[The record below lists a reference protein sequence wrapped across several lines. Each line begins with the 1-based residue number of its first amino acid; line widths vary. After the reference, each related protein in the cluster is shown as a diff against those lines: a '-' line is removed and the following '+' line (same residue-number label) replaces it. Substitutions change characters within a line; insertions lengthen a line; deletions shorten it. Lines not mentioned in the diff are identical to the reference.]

1 MPSRNPDRGV
11 SVSTVLGRRLGSELL
26 GMREALG
33 LRQVHAAEAL
43 TASVAKVAKMERG
56 QVPMRD
62 PDVRAL
68 CHLYG
73 ESDPEVVERL
83 LGLAR
88 LDRERRRAR
97 GWWRQGL
104 DVGGLGEYIAM
115 EDAAT
120 QIRTWQTALVPGLL
134 QTADYVRAMCVV
146 SETWKDPDEI
156 EPVVSVRMKRQARL
170 SGERPL
176 RFHAVISEGALRQQV
191 GGPDVM
197 RAQLAHLVNM
207 AEMPNVHV
215 QVLPYRAGA
224 HPCMSGAFSILSF
237 AEPGAVDVAYTESI
251 ASAVWV
257 ESANGNAIYDRSFD
271 RIARMSL
278 APRDSVEL
286 IHDIGKGM

>member
-1 MPSRNPDRGV
+1 MPGRNPDRGV
-11 SVSTVLGRRLGSELL
+11 SVSTVLGRRLGGELL
-26 GMREALG
+26 RMREALG
-33 LRQVHAAEAL
+33 LRQAHAAEAL

-56 QVPMRD
+56 LVPMRD

-73 ESDPEVVERL
+73 EDDDDVVDGL
-83 LGLAR
+83 LALAR

-97 GWWRQGL
+97 GWWHHGP

-146 SETWKDPDEI
+146 SETWKDPGEI
-156 EPVVSVRMKRQARL
+156 EPVVTVRMKRQARL
-170 SGERPL
+170 AGERPL
-176 RFHAVISEGALRQQV
+176 RFHAVIAEGALRQQV
-191 GGPDVM
+191 GGRDVM
-197 RAQLAHLVNM
+197 RAQLAHLVQM
-207 AEMPNVHV
+207 AELPNVHV
-215 QVLPYRAGA
+215 QVLPYSAGA

-237 AEPGAVDVAYTESI
+237 AEPGAVDVGYTEGI

-257 ESANGNAIYDRSFD
+257 ESAAGTAIYDRSFD
-271 RIARMSL
+271 RIARMCL
-278 APRDSVEL
+278 APRASVDL
-286 IHDIGKGM
+286 IHGVGKGM